1 MIEINKI
8 QMFKRLNINDSLDLL
23 KNVLQF
29 DNYCDKCRNNS
40 TFKINID
47 IELSKLRN
55 KIELIEL
62 SPMVLGDTSYQSVW
76 FKENSNSIIQ
86 FKFNCSRDNSHCII
100 YVFLVT
106 LEGLIKIGQYPSDRD
121 LMDNNISK
129 NIKKLINNKED
140 FKLCNDYLNKS
151 IILNSEGFG
160 IASVLYLRRVFEYV
174 VNSTLDYDT
183 TQYIPMENKIRSSE
197 YLPKEFK
204 ENKKIYNILS
214 DGVHNLSDEE
224 CNVIFRVM
232 YDGMLILLEEY
243 FYHIERQERLN
254 KFSKDIQKL

>member
-8 QMFKRLNINDSLDLL
+8 QTYKKIDINDSLDLIRNIKQL
-23 KNVLQF
+23 ESYCNKCKNS
-29 DNYCDKCRNNS
+29 S
-40 TFKINID
+40 TFKIDKNM
-47 IELSKLRN
+47 ELSKIRN
-55 KIELIEL
+55 DIESQEKA
-62 SPMVLGDTSYQSVW
+62 PRFTEDESYKYQW
-76 FKENSNSIIQ
+76 FKTNNNKIIQ
-86 FKFNCSRDNSHCII
+86 FKFDCARHESHNII
-100 YVFLVT
+100 YAFLVT

-121 LMDNNISK
+121 LIDNNISK
-129 NIKKLINNKED
+129 NIKKLISNKED
-140 FKLCNDYLNKS
+140 FNLCNDYLNKS

-174 VNSTLDYDT
+174 VNSTLDCDT
-183 TQYIPMENKIRSSE
+183 TQYIPMENKIKSSE

-224 CNVIFRVM
+224 CNVIFSVM

-243 FYHIERQERLN
+243 FYHMERQERLN